1 MDAVDTEEVSV
12 FKPIFIYIH
21 ELSETDWGSISRP
34 KLEIE
39 QKYVNL
45 KQNGSSIVYGLYIM
59 CLGSSGKPKTKE
71 IES

>member
-1 MDAVDTEEVSV
+1 MNYLKRIEAAYLDQ
-12 FKPIFIYIH
+12 
-21 ELSETDWGSISRP
+21 